1 MRRKTRK
8 LNKGAGTKSQP
19 SGRYANQYMFSI
31 FSFMNFRDIAIMQ
44 QQSQE
49 NKEETTRT
57 FNFLVL
63 YIRHTSYIVHR
74 TRTTVIIIIFFFE
87 MNYLLFSIFFFH
99 LGCIV
104 VIGYEYTAY
113 MYE

>member
-1 MRRKTRK
+1 
-8 LNKGAGTKSQP
+8 
-19 SGRYANQYMFSI
+19 
-31 FSFMNFRDIAIMQ
+31 MQ

-104 VIGYEYTAY
+104 VIGYEYTVH
-113 MYE
+113 MNSMNIHNIPHMNDIIILKSDNNNV